1 MVSNGG
7 ISFRGPPFSGA
18 MLVFWVSTDSLS
30 QDAGSWQVKVYRL
43 FIEIPEPKHVIDLGG
58 DFLLGVAHSQW
69 MEMYLLVGF
78 LCVGPDCQSLVAL
91 VALYAQKHHFWL
103 P

>member
-1 MVSNGG
+1 
-7 ISFRGPPFSGA
+7 
-18 MLVFWVSTDSLS
+18 MLVFWVSTDSLKFFADGKNGCLAPLS
-30 QDAGSWQVKVYRL
+30 QYAGSWQVKVYRL
-43 FIEIPEPKHVIDLGG
+43 FIEIPKPKHVIDLGG

-78 LCVGPDCQSLVAL
+78 LCVGPDCQFLVAL